1 MSFRVLL
8 ACTLLAAPMLPAHA
22 ASEDLSGLRKT
33 DTRPSAADLPRQLT
47 GDQREAYRT
56 IFAAIR
62 AQAWADA
69 SKKLDE
75 MKEGPLHAVARSE
88 LYLAKGSPKTE
99 LPPLL
104 ALLAA
109 APELPEADRIAA
121 LARRKGATEL
131 PYVPVEQRM
140 IWLGG
145 KPNRARVAATKGD
158 PIGAALGAKLQPLI
172 KANDAITA
180 EMLLIEAEPTL
191 TPEALTEWRQ
201 KIAWAHYMSGNDAG
215 CRTLAAKAQ
224 AGTGDWASQADW
236 IQGLAAW
243 RQRDWRA
250 AQQAFESV
258 SRRGADEDMRAA
270 GLYWAARADMALGEP
285 QKITPRLKLAAKM
298 DDTFYGML
306 SAQMLGIRAQAP
318 IMPDRLSAQWK
329 QLSARPNIRAAVA
342 LAEIGET
349 KLADDVLR
357 HQAKIGTR
365 EDHAALLGL
374 ASRLSLPETQIWLAH
389 NGLNGTVVA
398 TRDHY
403 PAPAWTPDG
412 GLRVDKSLV
421 YAHALQESN
430 FRRDIVSPAGAYGLM
445 QIMPGTAQLIAKRKG
460 ETYSKANLTNPSTN
474 IEYGQSYLEQMRDF
488 SATEG
493 LLPKVIAAY
502 NAGPGSVKKWNELGI
517 DRGDPLLYIESIPF
531 WETRG
536 YVTIVLRNYWMYQRN
551 AGQAAPSLS
560 AMAQGMWPR
569 FPGMTGATA
578 VRAATD
584 GGPGGRPN
592 GRLVS
597 AD

>member
-1 MSFRVLL
+1 MV
-8 ACTLLAAPMLPAHA
+8 
-22 ASEDLSGLRKT
+22 
-33 DTRPSAADLPRQLT
+33 
-47 GDQREAYRT
+47 
-56 IFAAIR
+56 
-62 AQAWADA
+62 
-69 SKKLDE
+69 
-75 MKEGPLHAVARSE
+75 
-88 LYLAKGSPKTE
+88 
-99 LPPLL
+99 
-104 ALLAA
+104 
-109 APELPEADRIAA
+109 
-121 LARRKGATEL
+121 
-131 PYVPVEQRM
+131 
-140 IWLGG
+140 
-145 KPNRARVAATKGD
+145 
-158 PIGAALGAKLQPLI
+158 
-172 KANDAITA
+172 
-180 EMLLIEAEPTL
+180 
-191 TPEALTEWRQ
+191 
-201 KIAWAHYMSGNDAG
+201 
-215 CRTLAAKAQ
+215 
-224 AGTGDWASQADW
+224 
-236 IQGLAAW
+236 
-243 RQRDWRA
+243 
-250 AQQAFESV
+250 
-258 SRRGADEDMRAA
+258 
-270 GLYWAARADMALGEP
+270 
-285 QKITPRLKLAAKM
+285 
-298 DDTFYGML
+298 
-306 SAQMLGIRAQAP
+306 
-318 IMPDRLSAQWK
+318 
-329 QLSARPNIRAAVA
+329 
-342 LAEIGET
+342 
-349 KLADDVLR
+349 R

-412 GLRVDKSLV
+412 GWRVDKSLV

-460 ETYSKANLTNPSTN
+460 ETYSRANLTNPSTN

-569 FPGMTGATA
+569 FPGLAGATA
-578 VRAATD
+578 VRAA
-584 GGPGGRPN
+584 PN
-592 GRLVS
+592 TRLVS